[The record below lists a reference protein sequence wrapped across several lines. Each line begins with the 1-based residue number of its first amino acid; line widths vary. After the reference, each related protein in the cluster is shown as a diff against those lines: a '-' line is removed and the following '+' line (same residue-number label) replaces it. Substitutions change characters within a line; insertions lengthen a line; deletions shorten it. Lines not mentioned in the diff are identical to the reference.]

1 MLNNTIAG
9 HFNLGHF
16 NPKQKP
22 WTFQPQYLYFSDCQG
37 TFVPECQKLIR
48 SASKEISV
56 IQCWGKPLYAYCKAT
71 DGTVFPILG
80 YKCEH
85 STCPDDAKGQ
95 IATGELHFSK

>member
-1 MLNNTIAG
+1 MFRHLC
-9 HFNLGHF
+9 
-16 NPKQKP
+16 
-22 WTFQPQYLYFSDCQG
+22 FSDCQG
-37 TFVPECQKLIR
+37 TFFPECQRLIR
-48 SASKEISV
+48 SASKEIGI

-95 IATGELHFSK
+95 IATGEFISDINYTKLFILFSNTYMIN